1 MNGPSGGRVRVLHLV
16 YQLACGGMENG
27 VVNLANH
34 MDPGRFRVGICAF
47 VGGGAYEK
55 RLDPARTPLFAMG
68 KREGN
73 DPLLPFRLA
82 RLLRRWRPHVLHT
95 HAWGTLV
102 EGVVAGKLAR
112 VPVIVHGEHGTMETR
127 RRNVWVQRVVW
138 RWTDRVLSVSE
149 MHKQR
154 LIRTIGPGPGITV
167 VPNGVDTERFHPPRD
182 RAEERR
188 ALGWDPDEVCLIA
201 VGRLVPVKD
210 HALLIWAFARATRGM
225 KERARLYVAG
235 DGPLKNELERL
246 ARDLGMADRVVL
258 LGRRDDVPVLLRAS
272 DVFVLPSKSEGM
284 SNTLLEAMSTGL
296 CCVATDVGGNPEL
309 VRHEE
314 NGLLVP
320 AGEEAA
326 LAASLARL
334 VRDRTLRERLGRAAR
349 RFVERHHSLETM
361 VKGYGRLYLELL
373 SCRVRGALQAGPG
386 PVEEMR

>member
-1 MNGPSGGRVRVLHLV
+1 MFEEPVRVLHLV
-16 YQLACGGMENG
+16 YHLGCGGMENG

-34 MDPGRFRVGICAF
+34 MDPERFVVAVCAF
-47 VGGGAYEK
+47 VGGGEYEK
-55 RLDPARTPLFAMG
+55 RLDPARTPLFSMG
-68 KREGN
+68 KKEGN

-149 MHKQR
+149 MHRQR

-167 VPNGVDTERFHPPRD
+167 IPNGVDTERFRPPRD

-210 HALLIWAFARATRGM
+210 HALLIRAFARATRGV
-225 KERARLYVAG
+225 KGRPRLYVAG

-246 ARDLGMADRVVL
+246 ARDLGVADRVVL

-272 DVFVLPSKSEGM
+272 DGFVLSSKSEGM

-309 VRHEE
+309 VTHGKT
-314 NGLLVP
+314 GLLVP
-320 AGEEAA
+320 PEDEGA
-326 LAASLARL
+326 LASALRRVVSHPE
-334 VRDRTLRERLGRAAR
+334 VRGALGRAAR
-349 RFVERHHSLETM
+349 GFVEERHSLDAM
-361 VKGYGRLYLELL
+361 MRGYATLYLELL
-373 SCRVRGALQAGPG
+373 G
-386 PVEEMR
+386 PVARTAGVAPREEVS

>member
-1 MNGPSGGRVRVLHLV
+1 MPSEPVRVLHLV
-16 YQLACGGMENG
+16 YHLGCGGMENG

-34 MDPGRFRVGICAF
+34 MDPDRFRVGICAF
-47 VGGGAYEK
+47 VGGGEYEK

-68 KREGN
+68 KKEGN

-102 EGVVAGKLAR
+102 EGVLAGKMAR

-127 RRNVWVQRVVW
+127 RRNVWVQRVFW

-149 MHKQR
+149 MHRQR

-167 VPNGVDTERFHPPRD
+167 IPNGVDTERFRPPRD
-182 RAEERR
+182 RAGERQ

-210 HALLIWAFARATRGM
+210 HALLIRAFARATQGM
-225 KERARLYVAG
+225 KERVRLYVVG
-235 DGPLKNELERL
+235 DGPLRNELERL
-246 ARDLGMADRVVL
+246 ARELGVADRVVL
-258 LGRRDDVPVLLRAS
+258 PGRRDDVPALLRAA

-309 VRHEE
+309 VSHGE

-320 AGEEAA
+320 PEDERA
-326 LAASLARL
+326 LASALMRV
-334 VRDRTLRERLGRAAR
+334 VRHPEVRMTLGCAAR
-349 RFVERHHSLETM
+349 KFVEERHSLDAM
-361 VKGYGRLYLELL
+361 MRGYGRLYLELL
-373 SCRVRGALQAGPG
+373 GPAARTARAVPG
-386 PVEEMR
+386 EEVL